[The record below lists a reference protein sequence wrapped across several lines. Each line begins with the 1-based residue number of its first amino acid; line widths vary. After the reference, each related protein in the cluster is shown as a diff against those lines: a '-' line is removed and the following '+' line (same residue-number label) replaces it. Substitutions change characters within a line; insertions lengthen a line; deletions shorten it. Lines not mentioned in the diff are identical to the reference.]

1 MGEKKSIRLRVLL
14 YSLQLEL
21 QDIILA
27 IERGEVSR
35 SGAAKQATAE
45 LKHALRA
52 MKRSKLG

>member
-35 SGAAKQATAE
+35 SGAAKQATTE
-45 LKHALRA
+45 LKQALRA